1 MLLGENSFNIYKED
15 QDIVV
20 YFYTNY
26 VIDNQYKITTTQFMS
41 IMKDD
46 YMLVSGCIGGI
57 IGMFCDYKF
66 PKSDTDIGV
75 PYIIAF
81 PVTAMTF
88 YVFYPILIP
97 GGMLILIDMGITYF
111 KKNRE

>member
-1 MLLGENSFNIYKED
+1 MNISTRTFKNIKNKNIKRYHSSS
-15 QDIVV
+15 
-20 YFYTNY
+20 N
-26 VIDNQYKITTTQFMS
+26 
-41 IMKDD
+41 KDD

-66 PKSDTDIGV
+66 PKSDTYIGV

-81 PVTAMTF
+81 SVTAMTF
-88 YVFYPILIP
+88 YVFSPILIP
-97 GGMLILIDMGITYF
+97 GGMLILIDMGMTYC